1 RRRAVGPD
9 RRRSGTGNPNEVTTM
24 SRSAR
29 LRTSVALV
37 AISALA
43 VAGCSSSAA
52 SPAPTTASSQAA
64 VLPSIAPSVADTPP
78 PSTAPAPPPPP
89 PEPSPS
95 AESSPVAEASG
106 GPTAVPTSIDPCQLI
121 TKEEAGQLAGTTFGA
136 GEESETSGH
145 AKLCVY
151 GGQTKNVF
159 TVTVAI

>member
-64 VLPSIAPSVADTPP
+64 VLPSIAASVADTPP
-78 PSTAPAPPPPP
+78 PSTQ
-89 PEPSPS
+89 PSPS